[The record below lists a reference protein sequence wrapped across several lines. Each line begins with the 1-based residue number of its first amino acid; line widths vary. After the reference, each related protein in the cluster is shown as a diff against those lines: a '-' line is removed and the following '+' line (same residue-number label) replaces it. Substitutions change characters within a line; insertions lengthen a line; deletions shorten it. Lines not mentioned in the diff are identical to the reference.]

1 MMKKKIPLLC
11 LILCALVLEILP
23 YGVVLRFGNPEG
35 DPFRETYSYF
45 SLIPYGYANIVPLI
59 TAVLTCVLLLLLIIS
74 IILKKDLSKS
84 AAIIA
89 GTASALSLCPLP
101 LFGADDFTAIG
112 AAISICLITVT
123 VVASFM
129 GIQNRSSRKQA
140 SPPGSHIC
148 LRQMLNLSRRL
159 NTAVFQGKPIDSLR
173 GSEGWVPI

>member
-1 MMKKKIPLLC
+1 MCQYDKIYVVNAKIIITEREIETKKKLIALCILLC
-11 LILCALVLEILP
+11 TIVLEILP
-23 YGVVLRFGNPEG
+23 YGAVCNFGNPDGE
-35 DPFRETYSYF
+35 PSRETYSYF
-45 SLIPYGYANIVPLI
+45 SLTPYGYANIFPLI
-59 TAVLTCVLLLLLIIS
+59 TAVMTCVLLLLLIIS

-129 GIQNRSSRKQA
+129 GIQNRKQ
-140 SPPGSHIC
+140 
-148 LRQMLNLSRRL
+148 
-159 NTAVFQGKPIDSLR
+159 
-173 GSEGWVPI
+173 